1 MNVRPI
7 IGFRRDGRPI
17 HPISGGAPV
26 VTTPGETATRPQP
39 QTTEVTSSDFLAASK
54 RANRPQYFLSGQSFG
69 AQFNQPLPGAPGYLR
84 YYDLTIEASGGANA
98 TTNTVAGNTAAA
110 SAGDFGAATGPVI
123 STTTPVRDLIGAG
136 VAGIVQFCTV
146 QDAHGTTVFSGPGFD
161 MFRLLPIVSAALGI
175 LAASDVNTWSSYHTG
190 GIAVGG
196 GTATTNTGNFRAR
209 MRIPFEIVPGYGL
222 LGVGDTNLQPR
233 VNLQLQSSG
242 TLYTTAPG
250 TLPTLGVTLDAA
262 YYTVP
267 PAGIEPPGLGTTMQ
281 AVEVTATPTVGSGA
295 SNRIAIGRL
304 GGRMIGLML
313 IARNTNGQRD
323 GNVWP
328 AFGANN
334 RIRLIFDGLTVLD
347 ESIEERF
354 DKMSIATGGLLGSIN
369 GPAYGTVATGRTFP
383 AGMLFYTWRD
393 YEAAANLG
401 LLDNGLGWVRTQP
414 GTLLELECTPWG
426 TFSNG
431 PATITAVPIVV
442 VPGRGGVSQSGGIVA
457 AA

>member
-1 MNVRPI
+1 MAV
-7 IGFRRDGRPI
+7 
-17 HPISGGAPV
+17 A
-26 VTTPGETATRPQP
+26 TTPGETAARPQP
-39 QTTEVTSSDFLAASK
+39 QTTANPTNDFLSASK
-54 RANRPQYFLSGQSFG
+54 NANRPQYFKSGQAFG
-69 AQFNQPLPGAPGYLR
+69 SQFNDPLPGAPGYLQ
-84 YYDLTIEASGGANA
+84 YYDLTIEATGGANA
-98 TTNTVAGNTAAA
+98 TTNTVAGNTAA
-110 SAGDFGAATGPVI
+110 SAGGDFGSATGPVV
-123 STTTPVRDLIGAG
+123 STTTPARDLVGAYVG
-136 VAGIVQFCTV
+136 AIVQFITV

-161 MFRLLPIVSAALGI
+161 MFELLPFVSG
-175 LAASDVNTWSSYHTG
+175 
-190 GIAVGG
+190 AVGVLGGADCKRWPSVHSTGVVAAG

-233 VNLQLQSSG
+233 VNLQLQASG
-242 TLYTTAPG
+242 SIWTTAPG

-267 PAGIEPPGLGTTMQ
+267 PSGVLPPGLGTTMQ
-281 AVEVTATPTVGSGA
+281 SVEVTATPTVGSGA

-304 GGRMIGLML
+304 GGRMIGLLL

-323 GNVWP
+323 GNIWP

-334 RIRLIFDGLTVLD
+334 RIRLIFDGVTVLD

-354 DKMSIATGGLLGSIN
+354 DNMYLSLAGMYGSVN
-369 GPAYGTVATGRTFP
+369 GPAFGATGAAVPLP

-393 YEAAANLG
+393 YEAPGVNLG
-401 LLDNGLGWVRTQP
+401 GLDNGLGWVRTQP

-442 VPGRGGVSQSGGIVA
+442 VPGREGASVSGGIVGTG
-457 AA
+457 

>member
-1 MNVRPI
+1 MAQ
-7 IGFRRDGRPI
+7 
-17 HPISGGAPV
+17 GAAV
-26 VTTPGETATRPQP
+26 LTTPGETATRPQP
-39 QTTEVTSSDFLAASK
+39 QTTVNPSSDFLAASK
-54 RANRPQYFLSGQSFG
+54 RADRPQYYLPGQPYG
-69 AQFNQPLPGAPGYLR
+69 AQFNQPLPGAPGYIR
-84 YYDLTIEASGGANA
+84 YYDLTIEASGGAN
-98 TTNTVAGNTAAA
+98 TTTTTVAGNTAAS
-110 SAGDFGAATGPVI
+110 SAGDFGSATGPVI
-123 STTTPVRDLIGAG
+123 STTTPVRDQVGAYA
-136 VAGIVQFCTV
+136 AGIVQFCTV
-146 QDAHGTTVFSGPGFD
+146 QDSHGTTVFSGPGYD
-161 MFRLLPIVSAALGI
+161 MFGLLPIVSGALGI
-175 LAASDVNTWSSYHTG
+175 LAGSNPKRWASVYESG
-190 GIAVGG
+190 VIAAG

-242 TLYTTAPG
+242 TLYTTAPSTPA
-250 TLPTLGVTLDAA
+250 TLAVTLDAA

-267 PAGIEPPGLGTTMQ
+267 PSGIQPPGLGTTMQ
-281 AVEVTATPTVGSGA
+281 AVEVTASPTVGSGA

-304 GGRMIGLML
+304 GGRMIGLL
-313 IARNTNGQRD
+313 LVARNTNGQRD

-334 RIRLIFDGLTVLD
+334 RIRLIFDGVTVKD

-354 DKMSIATGGLLGSIN
+354 DKMSLATGGLYGSIN
-369 GPAYGTVATGRTFP
+369 GPAYTTVATGQTFP

-393 YEAAANLG
+393 YEAQANLG

-442 VPGRGGVSQSGGIVA
+442 VPGRDGVSQSGGIVA
-457 AA
+457 AG